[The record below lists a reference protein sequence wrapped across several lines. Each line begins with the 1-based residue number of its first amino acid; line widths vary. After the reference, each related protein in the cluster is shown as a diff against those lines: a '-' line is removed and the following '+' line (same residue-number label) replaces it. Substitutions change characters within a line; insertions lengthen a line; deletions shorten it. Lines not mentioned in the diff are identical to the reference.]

1 MPSDV
6 ARAESAYLTEP
17 AWREIPC
24 RCGHPAD
31 YHRDTYHG
39 DPCDHFLCD
48 CGSYDPEDD
57 MLDDTDTIATGI
69 AVIAALAAW
78 CAALILVAW
87 AVSRP

>member
-1 MPSDV
+1 MN
-6 ARAESAYLTEP
+6 SAYLTEP

-39 DPCDHFLCD
+39 DPCDHWLCE

-57 MLDDTDTIATGI
+57 MLDDTDTLAGYAVLTVALAVMLAAAI
-69 AVIAALAAW
+69 AVL
-78 CAALILVAW
+78 W
-87 AVSRP
+87 AVTR